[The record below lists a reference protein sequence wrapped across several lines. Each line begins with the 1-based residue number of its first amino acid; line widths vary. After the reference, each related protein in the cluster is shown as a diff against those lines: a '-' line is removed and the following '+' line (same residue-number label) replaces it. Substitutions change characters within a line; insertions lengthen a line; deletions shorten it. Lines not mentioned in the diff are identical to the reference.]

1 MVNRITAGGRKILS
15 VRRWEMREEMRRDE
29 VGLMQDK
36 HKNLKMTRRRGEK
49 RQESSDRCLRRLGRI
64 NDMIRGNLE

>member
-36 HKNLKMTRRRGEK
+36 HQNLKMTRRIGEK